1 MAGLFT
7 NYTIKDGN
15 SVPQSAL
22 FFTATGQA
30 TSANSM
36 PVVLASDQTQ
46 TSPSSPFAFRQTCT
60 ASAVALPSNPASQG
74 FRIMSL
80 ASNTGIAYIGPT
92 GVTTTTGFPLYPGGY
107 YDFKLSNTNLLY
119 IVGSDTTQVVAITGS

>member
-7 NYTIKDGN
+7 SYTIKDGN

-30 TSANSM
+30 SMANSM
-36 PVVLASDQTQ
+36 PVTLASDQTQ
-46 TSPSSPFAFRQTCT
+46 TTNSSPFAFRQTCT
-60 ASAVALPSNPASQG
+60 ASAAALPTNSATQG

-80 ASNTGIAYIGPT
+80 ASNTGIAYIGPN

-119 IVGSDTTQVVAITGS
+119 IIGSDTTQVVAITGS